1 MPPPHKL
8 CYYSATD
15 YTVSQKPGHLMFP
28 GNIRK
33 REPIYNFFQQK
44 IDEKAFYVQ

>member
-1 MPPPHKL
+1 
-8 CYYSATD
+8 
-15 YTVSQKPGHLMFP
+15 MFH